1 MPTSRGMHG
10 PGTPRSIHPSTGA
23 PTLGTMQAGMTLGI
37 TAAGMTLGTSEPA
50 GVSAGMTLGTV
61 EAGTIRGSTD
71 GTTLGT
77 TAAGMTRGTMD
88 MHIFTTQD
96 TEVRDGTA
104 GTGSTLQ
111 GPWPTAH
118 PSGAASVPFQGMQA
132 TGVPRPPGTG
142 AD

>member
-23 PTLGTMQAGMTLGI
+23 PTLGTMQ
-37 TAAGMTLGTSEPA
+37 AGMTLGTSEPA

-77 TAAGMTRGTMD
+77 TAAGMTLGTMD

-104 GTGSTLQ
+104 ETGSTLQ

-132 TGVPRPPGTG
+132 AGVPRPPGTG

>member
-10 PGTPRSIHPSTGA
+10 PGTLRSTHPSTGA
-23 PTLGTMQAGMTLGI
+23 PTLGTMQAGMTRGI

-104 GTGSTLQ
+104 ETGSTLQ

-118 PSGAASVPFQGMQA
+118 P
-132 TGVPRPPGTG
+132 
-142 AD
+142 